1 MIKLR
6 YGRMFRDALDGE
18 HGLDRARLPGLVSRF
33 GLILADVRNRRA
45 AGEYGF
51 YRLVDQATTVRQIQ
65 AFAEGVGQAYDHVLV
80 LGIGGSALGTKALL
94 NALRRPAWNE
104 WDDEG
109 RDFFPRLT
117 ILENIDATT
126 VAAALERIDP
136 RRVLVNVIS
145 KSGGTAETMSQY
157 LVVRE
162 WLEQALGSAASR
174 HLVFTTDPAR
184 GALREI
190 AQREHIATL
199 DVPPE
204 VGGRFSVLSPV
215 GLLPAALVGIDV
227 EALLAGAR
235 LAVERSESDDLLQN
249 AAALYAGLHWAADT
263 SLGARVHVLMP
274 YTDRLREFAEWYR
287 QLWAESLGK
296 RVDRNGKAV
305 HVGPTPV
312 GAVGATDQHSQVQLF
327 MEGPYDKVIT
337 FMTVDDL
344 GVDVPIPRPPDPSA
358 GSGQAP
364 STSSGQAPSTSLGQ
378 APSISSGQALPP
390 DLAYLPGHTLGEL
403 LRAEYQATSAALAE
417 MGKMSCTLTLPD
429 LTPATMGEAIMFYQL
444 ATGYA
449 GAWYGIDPFDQP
461 GVELG
466 KRLTY
471 AAMGRPGYETES
483 REPPSTTDEV

>member
-18 HGLDRARLPGLVSRF
+18 HGLDRARLAALATRFPAIQAEVRSR
-33 GLILADVRNRRA
+33 RMS
-45 AGEYGF
+45 GEYGF
-51 YRLVDQATTVRQIQ
+51 YGLVDQPGTVRQIQ
-65 AFAEGVGQAYDHVLV
+65 AFAGGVGQAYDHVLV

-104 WDDEG
+104 WDDDG
-109 RDFFPRLT
+109 REFFPRLT
-117 ILENIDATT
+117 ILENIDPTT

-145 KSGGTAETMSQY
+145 KSGGTAETMAQY

-184 GALREI
+184 GALRTI

-235 LAVERSESDDLLQN
+235 LAQERAESDDLLKN
-249 AAALYAGLHWAADT
+249 PAGLYSAMHWAADAE
-263 SLGARVHVLMP
+263 LRAGIHVLMP
-274 YTDRLREFAEWYR
+274 YTDRLRDFAEWYR

-296 RVDRNGKAV
+296 RVDRNGKTV
-305 HVGPTPV
+305 YVGPTPV

-327 MEGPYDKVIT
+327 MEGPYDKIIT

-344 GVDVPIPRPPDPSA
+344 GLDVPIPSQPD
-358 GSGQAP
+358 
-364 STSSGQAPSTSLGQ
+364 
-378 APSISSGQALPP
+378 LPP
-390 DLAYLPGHTLGEL
+390 DLEYLPGHTLGQL
-403 LRAEYQATSAALAE
+403 LRAEYEATSTALAE
-417 MGKMSCTLTLPD
+417 MGRMSCTLNLPD
-429 LTPATMGEAIMFYQL
+429 LTPATLGEAIMFFQL

-471 AAMGRPGYETES
+471 AAMGRPGYE
-483 REPPSTTDEV
+483 PSAPKPTAVTDEV